1 MIMLKKKSMNNKEVN
16 SYLWIQNV
24 LNENAEGGRKKF
36 SGVSGQGRDAG

>member
-1 MIMLKKKSMNNKEVN
+1 MIMLKKKCMNNKEVN
-16 SYLWIQNV
+16 SYLWIRNV